1 MCEGFSISLRACNE
15 AEIGALTYRRFVQ
28 PRTASVCQ
36 NCALRRSLNVILR
49 RTQRRSADQRPVQ
62 ELAELLPRHVPVPE
76 LADNRP
82 LPLAL
87 RLPLLT
93 RTWTKPLL

>member
-1 MCEGFSISLRACNE
+1 MQIKHLLNDQHSGGRAYIRSKRNKNSGSDGYISVSLGQR
-15 AEIGALTYRRFVQ
+15 
-28 PRTASVCQ
+28 ASVKSW
-36 NCALRRSLNVILR
+36 ALRRSLNVISP
-49 RTQRRSADQRPVQ
+49 RTQWRSADQRPVQ

-87 RLPLLT
+87 
-93 RTWTKPLL
+93 